1 MTTYNPNTNATVNTT
16 GYSSDQFLNLVTSG
30 AETRG
35 VSRTAEDNPEFYFPG
50 KTPPNVYD
58 APGAKSTNT
67 NIQRGFIRGIFPEV
81 LTQINAAMSKKNPN
95 KKLTTKYTGITPP
108 TRRCFFQF
116 NPSLILR
123 SVQASTTTLNP
134 LLQDPTQLLQPIPG
148 QASFEFQ
155 LLFNREHEV
164 SAQEY
169 INANGKL
176 TPTSPLTANL
186 EKYGADLKAGG
197 LAYKQDQLGDLG
209 VLVDLYVLDSIIG
222 QSITFDSIRSI
233 QAYWEATKNLRPS
246 DELDKEGKPVQPY
259 EKTNFLGTGTD
270 TKYADSLNKV
280 LGNSAFLNPM
290 PIRIVFSSL
299 FMVEGFVTASNVAF
313 HKFSRNMV
321 PTVCQV
327 TLSVQAMYIGFAK
340 KDSYVSTQLTE
351 ALQTDAEN
359 DAITSKNIADCIE
372 LVKKEVVGIQEKVDF
387 AYPTWAQSEEA
398 TVKLPWQ
405 DNETLNGWFYR
416 RYVNKLDN
424 NYATI
429 PNLEFGYQPGNIISN
444 NNDKLLLSAGS
455 TFRQAQDTA
464 MNLGIEFYTLYIYD
478 VAKAKTAGFPNV
490 NSIVTKAEEGRLG
503 NGISG
508 NLRPI
513 ATSEFKYVN
522 TKKNPTLQEWSEL
535 DSDKWEQT
543 EKFGGFK
550 HDYFGTSLNEV
561 GLDEERLKTPQA
573 YFGTSVYFVFVLVI
587 TAESKAAV
595 GDDITNR
602 VYKASGHT
610 VNPNSSFT
618 SALPA
623 NNPIFGRR

>member
-1 MTTYNPNTNATVNTT
+1 MTTYNPNTNANVNTT

-58 APGAKSTNT
+58 VPGAPKTNT

-81 LTQINAAMSKKNPN
+81 LTQINAAKDPKTN
-95 KKLTTKYTGITPP
+95 KQLTTKYTGITPP

-176 TPTSPLTANL
+176 EKTSALSANL
-186 EKYGADLKAGG
+186 ANYGADLKAGG
-197 LAYKQDQLGDLG
+197 LAYKQNQLGDLG

-233 QAYWEATKNLRPS
+233 QAYWEATKKLRPS
-246 DELDKEGKPVQPY
+246 DELDKDGKPVQPY
-259 EKTNFLGTGTD
+259 GDTDFLGTGTD

-351 ALQTDAEN
+351 ALQTDAAN
-359 DAITSKNIADCIE
+359 DAETSKNIADCIQ
-372 LVKKEVVGIQEKVDF
+372 LVKEQVICIQEGVDY
-387 AYPTWAQSEEA
+387 AYPTFAQYEEA
-398 TVKLPWQ
+398 TVDLNWQ

-416 RYVNKLDN
+416 RYQNKIDN
-424 NYATI
+424 NYSQI
-429 PNLEFGYQPGNIISN
+429 PNLEFGYQPGEVLQTAFRN
-444 NNDKLLLSAGS
+444 KLILTAGS
-455 TFRQAQDTA
+455 TFRQEQDTA
-464 MNLGIEFYTLYIYD
+464 MNLGIESYTMYIYSAAD
-478 VAKAKTAGFPNV
+478 ANKAKYNNPND
-490 NSIVTKAEEGRLG
+490 IVQVAEKG
-503 NGISG
+503 NFDGVIG
-508 NLRPI
+508 DLRPI
-513 ATSEFKYVN
+513 ATSEFRYIN
-522 TKKNPTLQEWSEL
+522 TKKNPQLREWSEL
-535 DSDKWEQT
+535 DSDKWEQ
-543 EKFGGFK
+543 EKTFGKFN
-550 HDYFGTSLNEV
+550 HDYFGTSLNEA
-561 GLDEERLKTPQA
+561 GLDEERLKTPSA
-573 YFGTSVYFVFVLVI
+573 YFGTSVYVVFVLVI

-595 GDDITNR
+595 GDNVKNR
-602 VYKASGHT
+602 VTKASGHII
-610 VNPNSSFT
+610 NPNT
-618 SALPA
+618 QGINAVNDPT
-623 NNPIFGRR
+623 FGRR